1 MFCINCFHK
10 NTSVVNSRPN
20 KKQPQIWRRRSCTA
34 CGTVFTTYERPSLA
48 DNKPVHLP
56 SGKTDTFN
64 LGKLIISITKAFTH
78 APHEAE
84 YNALWLAQTV
94 EDTLSTEREVVTPE
108 DIEATTHQILQRFD
122 ELAAI
127 QYAMQHRLISSTRRR
142 RGRPSL
148 AWRELPTDASPSQ

>member
-10 NTSVVNSRPN
+10 NTKVANSRPN
-20 KKQPQIWRRRSCTA
+20 KKQPAIWRRRQCDQ

-48 DNKPVHLP
+48 DNKPVIL
-56 SGKTDTFN
+56 SSNKTDTFN
-64 LGKLIISITKAFTH
+64 LGKLILSIAKAFTH

-94 EDTLSTEREVVTPE
+94 EDTLSTEREVVTPG
-108 DIEATTHQILQRFD
+108 DIEAITHATLKRFD
-122 ELAAI
+122 ELAAL
-127 QYAMQHRLISSTRRR
+127 QYAAQHQLIVSLKR

-148 AWRELPTDASPSQ
+148 HEREPRTGESPSQ